1 MNYNIIGSEL
11 IKVHECIYPGKLT
24 IIYYSIML
32 RIKHNYNTSSAMDTC
47 NLVSCADYVQWYMSH
62 ALLSASV
69 NLNVQAG
76 QIEPSIAIQLN
87 HIQ

>member
-1 MNYNIIGSEL
+1 
-11 IKVHECIYPGKLT
+11 
-24 IIYYSIML
+24 
-32 RIKHNYNTSSAMDTC
+32 MDY

-62 ALLSASV
+62 ALLSAIV